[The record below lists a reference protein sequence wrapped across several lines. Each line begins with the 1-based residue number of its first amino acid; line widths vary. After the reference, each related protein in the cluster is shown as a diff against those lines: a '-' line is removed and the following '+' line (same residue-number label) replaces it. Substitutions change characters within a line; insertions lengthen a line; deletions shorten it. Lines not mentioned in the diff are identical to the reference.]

1 LCSRLHR
8 SGERWQRALDH
19 FRLVALLA
27 RAAYNHGCVL
37 RMFYLKP
44 ADVYV
49 GANMCMYYVE

>member
-1 LCSRLHR
+1 MIRHSEK
-8 SGERWQRALDH
+8 SADH

-37 RMFYLKP
+37 RMFYRKR